1 MMNIAK
7 KAAASAVL
15 SGALLA
21 TGSTGIALAQPL
33 NLQDGLVNV
42 GVGDVSILNNVNAGV
57 AATVAAAVC
66 GINVSDVNVLATQV
80 DRDSGQQ
87 TVCRAPGGDV
97 TLSQN
102 AGTPGNSGQAPGGGP
117 AQAPG
122 QPMPGGGMGQA
133 PGQPTPGGPN
143 R

>member
-1 MMNIAK
+1 MTNVVR

-15 SGALLA
+15 GGALL
-21 TGSTGIALAQPL
+21 STAGLGIATAQPL

-42 GVGDVSILNNVNAGV
+42 GVGDVTILEDVNAGV
-57 AATVAAAVC
+57 GATVAAAVC
-66 GINVSDVNVLATQV
+66 GINVSDVNVLAEQV

-87 TVCRAPGGDV
+87 TVCDVPGGEV
-97 TLSQN
+97 TLTQN
-102 AGTPGNSGQAPGGGP
+102 AGSPGNSGQAPGGGA

-122 QPMPGGGMGQA
+122 N
-133 PGQPTPGGPN
+133 PTPGGPN